1 MTKQKQQKAR
11 SVPAQKQIGIW
22 PWLRDKM
29 YDVVYS
35 EGDFVLQFVADFFRG
50 AEPAR
55 EARHLKRQ
63 VEFQASR
70 GQHSSGKNVKKPIQ
84 SQRKPLNKAE
94 QKIFV
99 DLLKRKPSE
108 KQIPYW
114 KRKKALLSNPNKRE
128 LVMRHAADLK
138 LAAQQKADTIEIS
151 ASTFSIP
158 HKQKQTVTKV
168 RKR

>member
-63 VEFQASR
+63 MKFQASR
-70 GQHSSGKNVKKPIQ
+70 GQHSSTKHVKNTVKIQ
-84 SQRKPLNKAE
+84 GKPLNKAE
-94 QKIFV
+94 QKIFM

-128 LVMRHAADLK
+128 LVMRHVDAVK
-138 LAAQQKADTIEIS
+138 LTATQKAGSIEID
-151 ASTFSIP
+151 AGHVTMPI
-158 HKQKQTVTKV
+158 KQKQTVRKS